1 MVIAYRGLPL
11 GSLWPSTE
19 GKKASAPRTRAVW
32 LWLTSLPSW
41 MSPAMFPKPTFTMP
55 FSVLPLRSGQVL
67 SDLKL
72 GGVWVPLA
80 LFIQNWTLTFFFFY
94 SLLLCAWMCGD
105 WKLASSVFY
114 CFTTSVSLSTLFW
127 FFFFKTG
134 FSCEALA
141 VLELSCW
148 PQTHRDSPTSA
159 SQMLELNSCT
169 ILPGSSSSYFIILF
183 LKTTSHYVVL
193 SVFELT
199 M

>member
-1 MVIAYRGLPL
+1 MTVCCRSTVLVGKSWLRGQTMVIAYRGLPL

-80 LFIQNWTLTFFFFY
+80 LFIQNWTLTFFFFTLY
-94 SLLLCAWMCGD
+94 FCVHGCVETGSWHPV
-105 WKLASSVFY
+105 SSIALQHQYHYQHYFG
-114 CFTTSVSLSTLFW
+114 
-127 FFFFKTG
+127 FFFSRQDFPVKPW
-134 FSCEALA
+134 
-141 VLELSCW
+141 LSW
-148 PQTHRDSPTSA
+148 
-159 SQMLELNSCT
+159 NSHADLKLT
-169 ILPGSSSSYFIILF
+169 EILPLLP
-183 LKTTSHYVVL
+183 LKCWN
-193 SVFELT
+193 
-199 M
+199 